1 MGGVHL
7 CTSEVGTRVSEQTR
21 ANGKTV
27 VNNVTPA
34 SLVPPGT
41 FVSAQKHAQTHTMYA
56 PRCSK
61 SDTDLNIGLLSSPGY
76 KVSHRTF
83 NSTLA
88 TPAVVNAVKG
98 RTPAAFGVILMS
110 DLELHN

>member
-41 FVSAQKHAQTHTMYA
+41 FVSAQK
-56 PRCSK
+56 R
-61 SDTDLNIGLLSSPGY
+61 TDAHNVCAATL
-76 KVSHRTF
+76 KV
-83 NSTLA
+83 
-88 TPAVVNAVKG
+88 
-98 RTPAAFGVILMS
+98 
-110 DLELHN
+110 